1 MDGRKKGQTDKRA
14 NRWTEQTD
22 KKKTAKRS
30 LVLDPDSIGGGPMGV
45 GGWVDFRSGFGFC
58 LLLVLLPV
66 RE

>member
-1 MDGRKKGQTDKRA
+1 MDERKDGRTNRQTDGQ
-14 NRWTEQTD
+14 NRQTD
-22 KKKTAKRS
+22 KKKIAKRS